1 MKRIAQIAVLVFTL
15 GSLAGASTIQFVG
28 APTGINDGSF
38 YVLPYQVT
46 IDGTT
51 QLVTCIDF
59 LDDVNSGDVWQ
70 ANLLTTAQAA
80 ASGFF
85 GAAGTLAAYERTAWL
100 SVQPYTNTDQQ
111 IGLQH
116 AIWNVFSSVSSTPA
130 TVSYAASADSAAA
143 SGYANFDFSGFRFIQ
158 EVGAFAGGTS
168 SKQTLVFGTSPN
180 SPLSPLVTT
189 ATAPEPGTLVLIGAG
204 LVLIGLGRR
213 KMILYSMKSGRYSQ
227 SRAVGHG

>member
-1 MKRIAQIAVLVFTL
+1 MKRIAQFAALVFTL

-46 IDGTT
+46 IDGTA

-59 LDDVNSGDVWQ
+59 LDDVNFGDVWQ
-70 ANLLTTAQAA
+70 ANLLTTTQAA

-85 GAAGTLAAYERTAWL
+85 GAAGTLGAYKRTAWL
-100 SVQPYTNTDQQ
+100 SAQTYSNTDQQ

-130 TVSYAASADSAAA
+130 TLSYAAAADSAAA
-143 SGYANFDFSGFRFIQ
+143 SGYANFDFSRFRFIQ
-158 EVGAFAGGTS
+158 QVGAVAGGTGT
-168 SKQTLVFGTSPN
+168 KQTFVFQASPN
-180 SPLSPLVTT
+180 SPLFGPTPT
-189 ATAPEPGTLVLIGAG
+189 AANAPEPDTLGLIGTG
-204 LVLIGLGRR
+204 LVLLGLGRR
-213 KMILYSMKSGRYSQ
+213 RLISYSI
-227 SRAVGHG
+227 

>member
-1 MKRIAQIAVLVFTL
+1 MKRIAQIAALVLTL

-46 IDGTT
+46 IDGRT

-59 LDDVNSGDVWQ
+59 LDDVNFGDVWQ

-85 GAAGTLAAYERTAWL
+85 GAAGTLGAYERTAWL
-100 SVQPYTNTDQQ
+100 SAQTYSNTAQQ

-116 AIWNVFSSVSSTPA
+116 AIWNVFSSVSSTPE
-130 TVSYAASADSAAA
+130 TVSYAASADAAAA

-158 EVGAFAGGTS
+158 EVGAVAGGAGT
-168 SKQTLVFGTSPN
+168 KQTFVFRTSPI
-180 SPLSPLVTT
+180 SPSTPT
-189 ATAPEPGTLVLIGAG
+189 ADSAAPEPDTLGLIGAG
-204 LVLIGLGRR
+204 LVLLGLVRR
-213 KMILYSMKSGRYSQ
+213 RLNKLQ
-227 SRAVGHG
+227 NTSRVDAS